1 MLTHVLIAGRKGS
14 VLETLKTYL
23 HGVPGIDVR
32 VHVIANGHIDPLQ
45 SLVDFSPD
53 IVLLHFEANRTAELS
68 AWAAR
73 PAAGRPTLIVVGP
86 GGHGD
91 ATRLAIRSGARD
103 FLPEPVDR
111 ADLVATVQQIC
122 AELRAQANE
131 GRGTIHAFV
140 GAAGGVGSSF
150 IAANVAHMLAAHAR
164 RRTALVDLDLN
175 FAPTAHHLNLTSQ
188 RGLLE
193 ALDEVASLDQAALA
207 GFGSR
212 HASGLQLYCSTAQ
225 HAVPS
230 NDVRTGRLS
239 AFIGLL
245 AGLNQHVIIDV
256 PHAIDNLTANAFGLA
271 TEIHIVMQQ
280 STLHVRN
287 ATRLIRILRDELAVP
302 PQRLRI
308 IVNRYDKNALL
319 QLSDIGSALSMEM
332 SATVPSHYQR
342 ALESSDAG
350 VPLYLADR
358 GAAITA
364 SLLQIVAQITG
375 AKPERVGLLRRAL
388 PSFLR
393 SRP

>member
-1 MLTHVLIAGRKGS
+1 MLTHVLITGRKS
-14 VLETLKTYL
+14 IALETLKVYL
-23 HGVPGIDVR
+23 QGLAGVDVR
-32 VHVIANGHIDPLQ
+32 VHVIANGHVDALEGID
-45 SLVDFSPD
+45 FTPD

-73 PAAGRPTLIVVGP
+73 PAQGRPRLIVIGP
-86 GGHGD
+86 GGHAD

-111 ADLVATVQQIC
+111 ADLVASVHQVC
-122 AELRAQANE
+122 AELRAQATQ
-131 GRGTIHAFV
+131 GRATVHAFV

-164 RRTALVDLDLN
+164 QRTALIDLDLN

-193 ALDEVASLDQAALA
+193 ALEEVASLDQDALG

-230 NDVRTGRLS
+230 NDVRAERLS
-239 AFIGLL
+239 AFVALL
-245 AGLNQHVIIDV
+245 ARLNQHVVIDV
-256 PHAIDNLTANAFGLA
+256 PHAIDNLTANAFGIA
-271 TEIHIVMQQ
+271 AEIYVVLQQ

-308 IVNRYDKNALL
+308 LVNRHAKNALL
-319 QLSDIGSALSMEM
+319 QLDDISRALGLEI
-332 SATVPSHYQR
+332 SATIPSHYQR

-350 VPLYLADR
+350 VPLYVADR
-358 GAAITA
+358 GAAITD
-364 SLLQIVAQITG
+364 SLLEIVSRMTG
-375 AKPERVGLLRRAL
+375 AKAARPGLLRRAL

-393 SRP
+393 S

>member
-1 MLTHVLIAGRKGS
+1 MLTRVLIAGRKGS
-14 VLETLKTYL
+14 ALETLKTYL
-23 HGVPGIDVR
+23 HGVAGIDVR
-32 VHVIANGHIDPLQ
+32 VHVITNGHIDPLEN
-45 SLVDFSPD
+45 VDFAPD

-73 PAAGRPTLIVVGP
+73 PAHGRPPLIVVGP
-86 GGHGD
+86 GGHAD

-111 ADLVATVQQIC
+111 ADLVATIQHVC
-122 AELRAQANE
+122 AELRAQTTQ
-131 GRGTIHAFV
+131 GRATIHAFV

-150 IAANVAHMLAAHAR
+150 IAANIAHMLAAHAR
-164 RRTALVDLDLN
+164 QRTALVDLDLN

-193 ALDEVASLDQAALA
+193 ALDEVASLDKDALA

-230 NDVRTGRLS
+230 NDVRTDRLS

-245 AGLNQHVIIDV
+245 AGLNQHVVIDV

-271 TEIHIVMQQ
+271 TEIYIVLQQ

-287 ATRLIRILRDELAVP
+287 ATHLIRILRDELSIP
-302 PQRLRI
+302 PHRLRL
-308 IVNRYDKNALL
+308 IVNRYAKSALL
-319 QLSDIGSALSMEM
+319 QLDDIGRALGLEI
-332 SATVPSHYQR
+332 SATVPSHYAR

-350 VPLYLADR
+350 VPLYEADR
-358 GAAITA
+358 AAAITA
-364 SLLQIVAQITG
+364 SLVGIVAQMTG
-375 AKPERVGLLRRAL
+375 AKAARPGLLRRAL

-393 SRP
+393 S